1 VGAVFLFSLEFIKS
15 LCYNNKKYAGVIKIK
30 YIVATDF
37 DGTLCQSYPD
47 GYRINDKTL
56 EAIKDFRKEGNLFGV
71 VTGRSYIWAYPVFKE
86 LNTFEFDYI
95 ISDNGAQCFDKD
107 GGLVF
112 SNKIKAYN
120 GFAKDYVNTVL
131 GFSDEVEEAGICFEK
146 DRFNFENNNPEGNG
160 GYYSKYSVLDEL
172 FEKDE
177 FVMVNAVCKNDEAAS
192 MLKDEIVLKFGEYL
206 DPAQNGRCLD
216 ITAKGIN
223 KASGIG
229 QYAKAMGVPYDNI
242 YSAGDN
248 YNDLPMV
255 KDFHGCAVRG
265 AVEALK
271 AEAEFVLDD
280 IGSLI
285 EIILQKE
292 KENG

>member
-1 VGAVFLFSLEFIKS
+1 MM
-15 LCYNNKKYAGVIKIK
+15 K

-56 EAIKDFRKEGNLFGV
+56 GAIKDFRNKGNLFGV
-71 VTGRSYIWAYPVFKE
+71 VTGRSYIWAYPVFKK

-107 GGLVF
+107 GNVVF
-112 SNKIKAYN
+112 SNKIKAYF

-131 GFSDEVEEAGICFEK
+131 NFCDEVEEAGICFEM
-146 DRFNFENNNPEGNG
+146 DRFNFEKNNPDGNG

-172 FEKDE
+172 CDKDE
-177 FVMVNAVCKNDEAAS
+177 FVMVNAVCKDNETAAK
-192 MLKDEIVLKFGEYL
+192 LKEKIAAKFGEYL

-223 KASGIG
+223 KATGISR
-229 QYAKAMGVPYDNI
+229 YATAMGVPYDNI

-255 KDFHGCAVRG
+255 KAFHGCAVKG
-265 AVEALK
+265 AVDLLK
-271 AEAEFVLDD
+271 NEAEFVLDD
-280 IGSLI
+280 VGSLI

-292 KENG
+292 KK

>member
-1 VGAVFLFSLEFIKS
+1 MRYLI
-15 LCYNNKKYAGVIKIK
+15 
-30 YIVATDF
+30 ATDF

-47 GYRINDKTL
+47 GYKINDKTL
-56 EAIKDFRKEGNLFGV
+56 EAIKNFRKAGNLFGV

-86 LNTFEFDYI
+86 LNTFGFDYI

-107 GGLVF
+107 GKVVF
-112 SNKIKAYN
+112 SNKIKAYC

-131 GFSDEVEEAGICFEK
+131 DFSDEVEEAGICFER
-146 DRFNFENNNPEGNG
+146 DRYNFKKNNPEGDG
-160 GYYSKYSVLDEL
+160 EYYSKYSVLDKL
-172 FEKDE
+172 CEKDE
-177 FVMVNAVCKNDEAAS
+177 FVMVNAVCKNDETAAK
-192 MLKDEIVLKFGEYL
+192 LKAEILSCFGQYL

-216 ITAKGIN
+216 ITAKSVN
-223 KASGIG
+223 KASGISH
-229 QYAKAMGVPYDNI
+229 YAKTMGLNHDSI

-255 KDFHGCAVRG
+255 KAFHGCAVKG

-271 AEAEFVLDD
+271 NAAEFVLDD
-280 IGSLI
+280 VGSLI

-292 KENG
+292 KNNG